1 MKYAKIILYN
11 LLAIVLILALF
22 EGLMALLIN
31 NPGLLAW
38 CPRKI
43 QNSVGYLYS
52 AGGRRLIQFTPACA
66 QYDRELGYT
75 LKPGGCTFSGI
86 EFSNDYRINSLGV
99 RDDEKSLDHPE
110 IVVAGDSVAM
120 GWGVNQEET
129 FAKLLEKKT
138 GRTVLNAAVAS
149 YGTAREM
156 MILRRLPTDRLKTL
170 IIQYC
175 GNDYE
180 ENRVFYLHDNM
191 LPTMSAEDYRHYTAM
206 NTQPNDYYFGKNL
219 RLKWEKIIAERKSKK
234 QEQKKESKPL
244 DKDDVDLFLNAV
256 SHSGIDL
263 SKIRIIAFIVNGRDP
278 ADNRDFTQALKGK
291 ISSGDYPPSIRN
303 MIILDTATILRAEH
317 FYVLDDHPN
326 RSGHE
331 ALAAVL
337 FDAVGKQ

>member
-11 LLAIVLILALF
+11 LLAIILILALF
-22 EGLMALLIN
+22 EGLMSLLISNPALL
-31 NPGLLAW
+31 AR

-52 AGGRRLIQFTPACA
+52 AGGRRVIQFMPACA

-75 LKPGGCTFSGI
+75 LKPGSCTFSGV
-86 EFSNDYRINSLGV
+86 EFNNGYRINSLGV

-138 GRTVLNAAVAS
+138 SRTVLNAAVSS

-156 MILRRLPTDRLKTL
+156 MILRRIPTGRLKTL
-170 IIQYC
+170 IIQYS
-175 GNDYE
+175 GNDYD
-180 ENRVFYLHDNM
+180 ENRALYLHNNM
-191 LPTMSAEDYRHYTAM
+191 LPTMSAEDYRHYTAI

-219 RLKWEKIIAERKSKK
+219 RLKWEKIIAERKNKK
-234 QEQKKESKPL
+234 QEHGKESKPL

-256 SHSGIDL
+256 SHSSIDV
-263 SKIRIIAFIVNGRDP
+263 SRVRIIAFIVNGRDP
-278 ADNRDFTQALKGK
+278 ADNRDFTQALKRK
-291 ISSGDYPPSIRN
+291 ISSGNYPPSIKN
-303 MIILDTATILRAEH
+303 MIILDTAAILRADH

-326 RSGHE
+326 RTGHE
-331 ALAAVL
+331 ALATAL
-337 FDAVGKQ
+337 LDAVGKR